1 MVTLQVTSK
10 DLLLDKHDVA
20 QMFKVSEQKIN
31 LLLRTSDFPQPFKLG
46 NSFQATPLWRLK
58 DLKAWIDKHYGEK
71 STI

>member
-31 LLLRTSDFPQPFKLG
+31 LLLRTSDF
-46 NSFQATPLWRLK
+46 STAIQAWQQFPSYTFM
-58 DLKAWIDKHYGEK
+58 E
-71 STI
+71 T

>member
-20 QMFKVSEQKIN
+20 QMFKISEQKIN
-31 LLLRTSDFPQPFKLG
+31 VLLRTSDFPQPFKLG
-46 NSFQATPLWRLK
+46 NSFQATPLWRLE

-71 STI
+71 S